1 MLMKS
6 LVFKPFYERNWKTD
20 CGKTEKNGLT
30 QQDLSEISGVSAKTI
45 NSIEMGKAKQSVNVL
60 SKVANPLG
68 FKISL
73 SERITHE

>member
-1 MLMKS
+1 MKEIG
-6 LVFKPFYERNWKTD
+6 KQIAERRK
-20 CGKTEKNGLT
+20 KNGLT

-45 NSIEMGKAKQSVNVL
+45 NSIELGKANPSINVL

>member
-1 MLMKS
+1 MKEIG
-6 LVFKPFYERNWKTD
+6 KQIAERRK
-20 CGKTEKNGLT
+20 KNGLT

-45 NSIEMGKAKQSVNVL
+45 NSIELGKANSSVNVL